1 VKERLQKFMARSGV
15 ASRRACEEIIA
26 QGRVRVNG
34 AVVTEPG
41 RLVDP
46 GDDSVEV
53 DGRPVGPAS
62 LVYYML
68 NKPPGYL
75 SSARDDRMRRTVLD
89 LVPDDPRVYPVGR
102 LDKDTAGL
110 ILLTNDG
117 DLAHALTH
125 PKFEVAKTYVAR
137 VRGMVDRHILA
148 LLLEG
153 VALDDGPARADRA
166 SALES
171 GRESL
176 VRIEIHE
183 GRKRIVR
190 RMLEAVGT
198 PVVELQRESI
208 GPLSLAGLA
217 EGKFRRLEAREVS
230 MLYTCAGTSVRRAP
244 GRRGLEPS

>member
-1 VKERLQKFMARSGV
+1 VKERLHKFMARSGV
-15 ASRRACEEIIA
+15 ASRRACEDIIA
-26 QGRVRVNG
+26 RGRVKVNG
-34 AVVTEPG
+34 AVVTEAG

-53 DGRPVGPAS
+53 DSRPVGPVP

-75 SSARDDRMRRTVLD
+75 SSARDDRMRRTVLH
-89 LVPDDPRVYPVGR
+89 LVPQTPRVYPVGR

-117 DLAHALTH
+117 DLAYALTH
-125 PKFEVAKTYVAR
+125 PKFEVGKIYVAR
-137 VRGMVDRHILA
+137 VRGMVDRHTLSR
-148 LLLEG
+148 LLEG

-166 SALES
+166 WVLES

-198 PVVELQRESI
+198 PVTHLQRESI

-217 EGKFRRLEAREVS
+217 EGKFRRLEAQEVS
-230 MLYTCAGTSVRRAP
+230 MLYTCAGPGVARAS
-244 GRRGLEPS
+244 GRRGLESS